1 MLDLQEHGLVVSE
14 GNTAGPRGRIG
25 APGRAGPAAQ
35 KLWRLTSAGLDRADQ
50 IMVEGVDGGVAR
62 GVTRGGTKH
71 AMAVNETVIAI
82 VRGGTLPDA
91 AGGVCGV
98 IVRGGAL
105 PGAAGGISAASRRSA
120 PRRTCRSFRA
130 AGRRCAWMRSCAPRP
145 PVCR

>member
-91 AGGVCGV
+91 AGG
-98 IVRGGAL
+98 
-105 PGAAGGISAASRRSA
+105 ISAASRRSA